1 MPVFQ
6 PIEGCLSESIW
17 RSLGDDTVGCCNGIG
32 SRFFILPIATTNCVM
47 NTTYQINRESA
58 PIEALATA
66 AAKAL
71 LTFAKIAISTSVNTL
86 LALVAVMQ
94 LFAWILSDGQAGNP
108 APWCIA
114 WVLHFALISAID
126 IKKGGV
132 K

>member
-1 MPVFQ
+1 
-6 PIEGCLSESIW
+6 
-17 RSLGDDTVGCCNGIG
+17 
-32 SRFFILPIATTNCVM
+32 M
-47 NTTYQINRESA
+47 NTTYQINRESV

-86 LALVAVMQ
+86 LALVAVLH
-94 LFAWILSDGQAGNP
+94 LFAWILSEGQAGSP
-108 APWCIA
+108 APWCTA

>member
-1 MPVFQ
+1 
-6 PIEGCLSESIW
+6 
-17 RSLGDDTVGCCNGIG
+17 
-32 SRFFILPIATTNCVM
+32 M

-71 LTFAKIAISTSVNTL
+71 LTFAKIAISSSVNTL
-86 LALVAVMQ
+86 LALVAVLQ
-94 LFAWILSDGQAGNP
+94 LFAWILSDGLAGNP

-114 WVLHFALISAID
+114 WVLHFAAMSSIEIR
-126 IKKGGV
+126 KGGV

>member
-1 MPVFQ
+1 MNN
-6 PIEGCLSESIW
+6 
-17 RSLGDDTVGCCNGIG
+17 TV
-32 SRFFILPIATTNCVM
+32 
-47 NTTYQINRESA
+47 QINRESA

-114 WVLHFALISAID
+114 WVLHFALISALD

>member
-1 MPVFQ
+1 
-6 PIEGCLSESIW
+6 
-17 RSLGDDTVGCCNGIG
+17 
-32 SRFFILPIATTNCVM
+32 M
-47 NTTYQINRESA
+47 NTTIQIKRESA

-86 LALVAVMQ
+86 LALCAFISLMCW
-94 LFAWILSDGQAGNP
+94 LISDGHAGDP

-114 WVLHFALISAID
+114 WVLHFALMSALD